1 MAEKYDKIRIPRE
14 EYPQRV
20 AKAAK
25 LIADAGLDV
34 LVANSNEADYA
45 NVRYF
50 SAYWPL
56 FEMGGVAIAPSGQ
69 AALMIGLES
78 EEYARGRSVISNI
91 KLMKEYRET
100 ADPAYPGMAAS
111 TYTDTFASIGVKNP
125 KRIGLAGYLCT
136 NMAMY
141 EGLKECFPNAEIVK
155 ADNIMTTLRSIKSSA
170 EIACLREGLRVG
182 EIALEA
188 MLAAVKPGMTELELT
203 GVAVDAVYRNGG
215 ECEAHTVYSFGG
227 KKTTNAI
234 SRATHRMLEKGDIVQ
249 INIGGKI
256 DGYSPSVG
264 RPICLGKMTDSQRR
278 LIEFGR
284 EMHYKTYEWMQ
295 TGAVAGDVARKYEEY
310 VKQAGMGKYYL
321 YGPCHG
327 LGMIE
332 VEKPWLETCS
342 EYRLQPNMT
351 FQADTFFYDKD
362 FGLRWENGLLVT
374 ESGKAQMLNTGSHMD
389 IIEIDC

>member
-1 MAEKYDKIRIPRE
+1 MSEIRIPE
-14 EYPQRV
+14 QEYASRV

-34 LVANSNEADYA
+34 MVANSNEADYS
-45 NVRYF
+45 NCRYF

-69 AALMIGLES
+69 SALMIGLES
-78 EEYARGRSVISNI
+78 EEYAKGRSVLDNI
-91 KLMKEYRET
+91 HMMVEYRET
-100 ADPAYPGMAAS
+100 ADPEYPGMAADS
-111 TYTDTFASIGVKNP
+111 YAETFESIGVKNP

-141 EGLKECFPNAEIVK
+141 EGLKKCFPDAEIIN
-155 ADNIMTTLRSIKSSA
+155 ADDIMTQLRGVKSPA
-170 EIACLREGLRVG
+170 ELACLREGLRLG
-182 EIALEA
+182 EMAMEA
-188 MLAAVKPGMTELELT
+188 MINAVKPGMTELELT
-203 GVAVDAVYRNGG
+203 GIAVNALYKNGA
-215 ECEAHTVYSFGG
+215 ESEAHTIYSFGG

-234 SRATHRMLEKGDIVQ
+234 SRATHRKFEKNEIIQ
-249 INIGGKI
+249 INVGGRV

-264 RPICLGKMTDSQRR
+264 RPICLGKMTDQQRR
-278 LIEFGR
+278 LIEFGKD
-284 EMHYKTYEWMQ
+284 MHYKTYEWMQ
-295 TGAVAGDVARKYEEY
+295 AGLIAGDVARKYEEF
-310 VKQAGMGKYYL
+310 VEQAGMKEYYL

-342 EYRLQPNMT
+342 KYALQPNMT
-351 FQADTFFYDKD
+351 FQADTFFADKD
-362 FGLRWENGLLVT
+362 FGLRWENGLRVT
-374 ESGKAQMLNTGSHMD
+374 ESGKAEMLNSGARMD